1 MKDQATAVVH
11 LASQVICDVWL
22 FKARKESH
30 LNKTLSHAEVAKLYA
45 DNMQDAGDDEDAR
58 NAPSTIEAAIVIYEK
73 VLSLPQLRKIIE
85 QLESQLDAH
94 SPFNSIA
101 KLLEIY
107 YKCKNSAKLEWFFTL
122 STIS

>member
-1 MKDQATAVVH
+1 MFPVGSIRDAWRDDDT
-11 LASQVICDVWL
+11 
-22 FKARKESH
+22 
-30 LNKTLSHAEVAKLYA
+30 
-45 DNMQDAGDDEDAR
+45 DAGDDEDAR

-85 QLESQLDAH
+85 QLESQLEAH

-107 YKCKNSAKLEWFFTL
+107 YKCKNTAKLEWFFTF